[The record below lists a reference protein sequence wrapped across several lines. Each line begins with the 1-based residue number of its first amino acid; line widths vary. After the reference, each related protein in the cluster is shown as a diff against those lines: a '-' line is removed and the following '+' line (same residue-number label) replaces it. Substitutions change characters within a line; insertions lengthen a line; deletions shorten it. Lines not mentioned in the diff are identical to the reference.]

1 MRVVKCALNHFF
13 DADKYTTCPQC
24 GASMGTADNSAPS
37 APARSA
43 SAPETTS
50 SRSGETFGVFKK
62 SPFKNL
68 KRDASPAKTNQ
79 GSDNYEKLKMFPN
92 KQGGSAPAMNSNSLL
107 GGHSTPAAAPVT
119 EPEAP
124 LTQEPAPVE
133 IPEVSEPA
141 VSVAPVAPS
150 ESEVLTFPEPQDS
163 TETSSEPVTETTSV
177 QSSDESLLEEIKKV
191 AADNDGK
198 TVGFFSSGKAS
209 APDPEETENKSAA
222 PANVPSEEPVV
233 GWLICI
239 KGPNLG
245 QCFNIYAGKNSLGR
259 SNTNKIIVN
268 KDKSISR
275 DKHSWII
282 YEPRNRVFFA
292 QPGDSSGLTYVN
304 DEMIMQ
310 ATKLEKKSIIEVGN
324 TRLMLIPLCG
334 DEFSWEEY
342 L

>member
-1 MRVVKCALNHFF
+1 MRVVKCAFNHFF

-24 GASMGTADNSAPS
+24 GAGLGTSDEAASV
-37 APARSA
+37 PARQETKAEA
-43 SAPETTS
+43 SSGS
-50 SRSGETFGVFKK
+50 SRSGETFGVFKNK
-62 SPFKNL
+62 SPFKPL
-68 KRDASPAKTNQ
+68 KRESAPANAT
-79 GSDNYEKLKMFPN
+79 GSDNYEKLKMFQN
-92 KQGGSAPAMNSNSLL
+92 KQAGSAPAMNSNSLL
-107 GGHSTPAAAPVT
+107 GGTPAPA
-119 EPEAP
+119 
-124 LTQEPAPVE
+124 PAPV
-133 IPEVSEPA
+133 PVPA
-141 VSVAPVAPS
+141 APVAPAAPAAP
-150 ESEVLTFPEPQDS
+150 EVQPQPTAPAVPEILTFPETQA
-163 TETSSEPVTETTSV
+163 VTEPTPEPSPAPAKTSAPA
-177 QSSDESLLEEIKKV
+177 SDESLLEEIKKV

-198 TVGFFSSGKAS
+198 TVGFFSSGRAASSESEDSDDKA
-209 APDPEETENKSAA
+209 PA

-282 YEPRNRVFFA
+282 YEPKNRDFFA

-304 DEMIMQ
+304 DEVIMQ

>member
-24 GASMGTADNSAPS
+24 GAGIGTENSAASSPS
-37 APARSA
+37 RNESV
-43 SAPETTS
+43 PETSS

-62 SPFKNL
+62 SPFKPL
-68 KRDASPAKTNQ
+68 KRESAPAKTAQ
-79 GSDNYEKLKMFPN
+79 ASDNYEKLKTFQN
-92 KQGGSAPAMNSNSLL
+92 KQGGNSPAMNSNSLL
-107 GGHSTPAAAPVT
+107 GGNPAPKPAPV
-119 EPEAP
+119 PAP
-124 LTQEPAPVE
+124 FVPSIQESAPVE
-133 IPEVSEPA
+133 IPEVSNP
-141 VSVAPVAPS
+141 VSSEAPIAPVA
-150 ESEVLTFPEPQDS
+150 SEVLTFPETRADAN
-163 TETSSEPVTETTSV
+163 TSSEPIQEKTSV
-177 QSSDESLLEEIKKV
+177 QSTDESLLEEIKKV
-191 AADNDGK
+191 TADNDGK
-198 TVGFFSSGKAS
+198 TVGFFSSGRAS
-209 APDPEETENKSAA
+209 ASESEESEDKKAV

-282 YEPRNRVFFA
+282 YEPKNRDFFA

-334 DEFSWEEY
+334 DDFSWEEY